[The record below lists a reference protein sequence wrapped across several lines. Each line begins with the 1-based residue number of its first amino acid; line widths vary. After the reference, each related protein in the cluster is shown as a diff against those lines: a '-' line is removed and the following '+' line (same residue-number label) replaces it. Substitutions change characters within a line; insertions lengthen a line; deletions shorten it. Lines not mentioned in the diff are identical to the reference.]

1 MPRAGWDLP
10 QTGEDSPAPA
20 QSKQQD
26 PEGKSKGGVL
36 RVGVR
41 WTDSR
46 VMGGGQEREAL
57 GTRVSQNEQ
66 EAGEPWSQQVCHQDT
81 QQNTQLSDWT
91 ATFRQC
97 CVSRRDGLSPV
108 WGGEGLACST
118 TVYRGSPTPGRDH
131 QR

>member
-10 QTGEDSPAPA
+10 QTGEDSPTPA

-66 EAGEPWSQQVCHQDT
+66 EAGEPWSQQVSSGHPT
-81 QQNTQLSDWT
+81 EHT
-91 ATFRQC
+91 A
-97 CVSRRDGLSPV
+97 
-108 WGGEGLACST
+108 
-118 TVYRGSPTPGRDH
+118 
-131 QR
+131 